1 MPQKR
6 KKKVNPHRIPLAK
19 SEIDKEA
26 ILAEAMKDDM
36 YHAWLLVVN
45 AILEQE
51 QIPKSDIPALADT
64 VNKYISSVSFHHK
77 SKEDEMKRA
86 EHLMGIR
93 GMPGKLNPDTIKSP
107 IELARFKEKVR
118 KVATHTSLCVVCLG
132 LEATGRFQAE
142 DLRRLFFNVELTL
155 AEIDSGLNSF
165 SDIEKHLSDCL
176 VRIEVDEGE
185 YSTAVVEIYGI

>member
-19 SEIDKEA
+19 SEIDKDA
-26 ILAEAMKDDM
+26 ILSEAMKDDM

-51 QIPKSDIPALADT
+51 RIPKSDIPALADT

-86 EHLMGIR
+86 EQLMGIR
-93 GMPGKLNPDTIKSP
+93 GMPENLNPDTIKSP
-107 IELARFKEKVR
+107 IELARFKEKVS
-118 KVATHTSLCVVCLG
+118 KVATHTALCVVCLG

-165 SDIEKHLSDCL
+165 HDIEKHLSDCL

-185 YSTAVVEIYGI
+185 YSTAVVEIYG

>member
-19 SEIDKEA
+19 SEIDKDA
-26 ILAEAMKDDM
+26 ILSEAMKDDM

-77 SKEDEMKRA
+77 SKEDEMKSA
-86 EHLMGIR
+86 EQLMGIR
-93 GMPGKLNPDTIKSP
+93 GMPENLNPDTIKSP
-107 IELARFKEKVR
+107 IELARFKEKVS
-118 KVATHTSLCVVCLG
+118 KVATHTALCVVCLG

-176 VRIEVDEGE
+176 VRIEVAEGE
-185 YSTAVVEIYGI
+185 YSTAVVEIYG